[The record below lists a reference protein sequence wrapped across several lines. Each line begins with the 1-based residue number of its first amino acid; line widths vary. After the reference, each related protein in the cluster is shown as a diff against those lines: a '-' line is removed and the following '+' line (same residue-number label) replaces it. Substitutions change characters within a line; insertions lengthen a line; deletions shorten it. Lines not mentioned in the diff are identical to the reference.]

1 MSYQHVNDEED
12 FEDNDSRPL
21 ASRSRIAAI
30 LHPDLAITRPS
41 VYYDDGPFDAPSSDE
56 GEGLIE
62 KQDLVLSDDPN
73 VFSDT
78 EPGNGLL
85 VGGTKVGRNLRRSR
99 FFTYVDIEEAR

>member
-12 FEDNDSRPL
+12 LEDNGSHLP

-30 LHPDLAITRPS
+30 HPDLAIRPS

-62 KQDLVLSDDPN
+62 KQDHVLSDDPN
-73 VFSDT
+73 VFGDT

-85 VGGTKVGRNLRRSR
+85 VGGNKVRCNLHRSR
-99 FFTYVDIEEAR
+99 FFTYLDIEEAR